1 MNSVKNHPELEI
13 RRRISLRGRISFAE
27 FMEIALFWPEGGYYT
42 GESPVGA
49 TGDYYTSPSV
59 HPAFAALLATQ
70 LFQVWDLM
78 GRPVSFH
85 IIETG
90 AGNGLLAKY
99 ILSRGPVLSKDFA
112 KAIKYVC
119 LDYRSSTGLETDVF
133 MGENSSSVDR
143 LSAVMPTHRLVDDK
157 ASSSNLHL
165 PLSGVTGC
173 VISNELLDA
182 FPVHQV
188 TVHKGLFQEI
198 FVSITDQQFIQTL
211 GRPSCPELS
220 QRLRRQGVDLKEG
233 QVAEINLGIDRWAS
247 EISSILDFGYVITI
261 DYGDTAKRLYSFS
274 ERPDGC
280 LTTYYK
286 HTQIDDP
293 FQHIG
298 SQDITSQ
305 VDFSTVVKSGIDN
318 GLAFLGYSTQGQ
330 FLNNLGLDI
339 WRREL
344 GRTRISAREEDA
356 NRAGILDLVRPGGLG
371 EFKVLLQGKRVTADK
386 LWGFN
391 TESGFKDS
399 MDMVRSNPVP
409 FLTSD
414 HIQLLEGRYTQ
425 PEPEIILDEL
435 WPPGL
440 EQPF

>member
-1 MNSVKNHPELEI
+1 M
-13 RRRISLRGRISFAE
+13 
-27 FMEIALFWPEGGYYT
+27 
-42 GESPVGA
+42 
-49 TGDYYTSPSV
+49 
-59 HPAFAALLATQ
+59 
-70 LFQVWDLM
+70 
-78 GRPVSFH
+78 
-85 IIETG
+85 
-90 AGNGLLAKY
+90 
-99 ILSRGPVLSKDFA
+99 
-112 KAIKYVC
+112 
-119 LDYRSSTGLETDVF
+119 
-133 MGENSSSVDR
+133 
-143 LSAVMPTHRLVDDK
+143 
-157 ASSSNLHL
+157 
-165 PLSGVTGC
+165 
-173 VISNELLDA
+173 
-182 FPVHQV
+182 
-188 TVHKGLFQEI
+188 
-198 FVSITDQQFIQTL
+198 
-211 GRPSCPELS
+211 
-220 QRLRRQGVDLKEG
+220 
-233 QVAEINLGIDRWAS
+233 
-247 EISSILDFGYVITI
+247 
-261 DYGDTAKRLYSFS
+261 
-274 ERPDGC
+274 
-280 LTTYYK
+280 TTYYK

-305 VDFSTVVKSGIDN
+305 VDFSTVVKAGIDN

-356 NRAGILDLVRPGGLG
+356 NRAGLLDLVRPGGLG

-391 TESGFKDS
+391 TDSSFKDK